1 MFLRLYLKKVID
13 TDRQDLDS
21 FTSLAALAVDAKWEQ
36 LKVVLPVGHKASV
49 EKISRQNQCFRVSF
63 HGVK

>member
-21 FTSLAALAVDAKWEQ
+21 FTSFAAIAVDAKWERLQ
-36 LKVVLPVGHKASV
+36 VALPVGHEPSA
-49 EKISRQNQCFRVSF
+49 EK
-63 HGVK
+63 